1 MQNTSYQTPVKHSTE
16 PVQVQVWP
24 ISTIRPAPE
33 NDDIYRAISVHDV
46 ADLMRSI
53 REHGIQEPL
62 LVSSD
67 GFIISGNRRWTAAI
81 FLKVAAVPV
90 RVHLISRTKNPA
102 EFLKLLVECNSQ
114 RIKGADVLLA
124 ESVIKVDPVAAHET
138 IVSEREA
145 KEARRSN
152 DCTLSVI
159 ATHGNKRRCDF
170 SPAKKPLLDAI
181 LRIVEE
187 QREFWPLS
195 VRQIHYRLLGENA
208 PLIHASKRDSHYRN
222 DRDSYRAAVD
232 VAARARIRGLVL
244 WQAIADE
251 TRPVDSNKA
260 FHDLGEFFRQE
271 TANFLTGYWR
281 DLLQSQ
287 PHHVEIVAEK
297 LTVRSILARVAREHT
312 MPMTISRGMCS
323 LPAKRKIYERYACS
337 QKEKLILLCVS
348 DLDPAGDT
356 IAADL
361 PESFEQDFGLDDV
374 EAFKAALTIEQVEQY
389 GLAPSMEANT
399 SSPTYPTFVERYGV
413 TDAFELE
420 AMEPANLAME
430 LILAIEEVIDVDLF
444 NQELGAEQADAV
456 KVVAIQRQCAAFFK
470 SLKCCE
476 PPSQR

>member
-1 MQNTSYQTPVKHSTE
+1 MHSVSRKDDPKAFVKLH
-16 PVQVQVWP
+16 
-24 ISTIRPAPE
+24 
-33 NDDIYRAISVHDV
+33 
-46 ADLMRSI
+46 
-53 REHGIQEPL
+53 
-62 LVSSD
+62 
-67 GFIISGNRRWTAAI
+67 
-81 FLKVAAVPV
+81 
-90 RVHLISRTKNPA
+90 
-102 EFLKLLVECNSQ
+102 VECNSQ

-124 ESVIKVDPVAAHET
+124 ESLIKVDPVAAHET
-138 IVSEREA
+138 IVAEREA
-145 KEARRSN
+145 KEVRRSN

-170 SPAKKPLLDAI
+170 SPAKRPLLDAI

-208 PLIHASKRDSHYRN
+208 SLIHASKRDSHYRN

-232 VAARARIRGLVL
+232 VAARARIQGFLP

-251 TRPVDSNKA
+251 TRPVDSNQA
-260 FHDLGEFFRQE
+260 FHDLGDFFREE

-323 LPAKRKIYERYACS
+323 LPAKREIYERYVCS
-337 QKEKLILLCVS
+337 QKEKLILLCLS

-361 PESFEQDFGLDDV
+361 PESFEQDFGLDNV
-374 EAFKAALTIEQVEQY
+374 EAFKVALTTEQVEQY
-389 GLAPSMEANT
+389 GLAPSMAAKT
-399 SSPTYPTFVERYGV
+399 SSPTYPTYVERCGI
-413 TDAFELE
+413 TDAYELE

-430 LILAIEEVIDVDLF
+430 LTLAIEEVIDVKLF
-444 NQELGAEQADAV
+444 DQELGAEQADAA
-456 KVVAIQRQCAAFFK
+456 KLATIQMRCAAFFK
-470 SLKCCE
+470 SFRGPGQTRRPNDPRRAGYRATL
-476 PPSQR
+476 